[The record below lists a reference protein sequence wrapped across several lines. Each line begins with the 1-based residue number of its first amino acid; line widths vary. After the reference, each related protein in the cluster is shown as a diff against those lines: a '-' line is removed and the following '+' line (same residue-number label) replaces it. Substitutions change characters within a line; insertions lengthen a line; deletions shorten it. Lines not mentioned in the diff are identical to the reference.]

1 MGRFVGG
8 AALVLALVAILAV
21 AAVSLR
27 RAPDTAALSLCRGAY
42 QRARTARDSAA
53 VDLQRPVTSRG
64 QATVAVDCRTFRL
77 AGRLG
82 TH

>member
-1 MGRFVGG
+1 MRRFVGG
-8 AALVLALVAILAV
+8 AALVLALVAVLAV
-21 AAVSLR
+21 VVVSLS
-27 RAPDTAALSLCRGAY
+27 RAPDDTALSLCRGAY

-53 VDLQRPVTSRG
+53 VDLQVPVTSRG

-82 TH
+82 TR